1 MWGPLMNVATRLTS
15 LLIFTALMAPGCSR
29 DATTELKAWKAH
41 ACACEEHSCATEQR
55 REFWHLVQEFR
66 DDNPSKAEAQKLGML
81 IDEGQACLETM
92 SVDIY
97 ASN

>member
-1 MWGPLMNVATRLTS
+1 MNVATRLTS
-15 LLIFTALMAPGCSR
+15 LLMFTVLLAPACSR
-29 DATTELKAWKAH
+29 DATTELEAWKAS
-41 ACACEEHSCATEQR
+41 ACSCKEHSCATKQR
-55 REFWHLVQEFR
+55 REFWRLVQEFR
-66 DDNPSKAEAQKLGML
+66 DDNPSKAEAQKLGAL

>member
-1 MWGPLMNVATRLTS
+1 MNAATRITS
-15 LLIFTALMAPGCSR
+15 LLFFAALWAPGCSR
-29 DATTELKAWKAH
+29 DAATELAAWKST
-41 ACACEEHSCATEQR
+41 ACACEEQSCATKQR
-55 REFWHLVQEFR
+55 GEFWRLVQEFR
-66 DDNPSKAEAQKLGML
+66 DDNPSKAEAQKLGEL